1 SRRVP
6 VERRDF
12 LKISAVSGAV
22 VAGAA
27 AGGWALRRGQAVK
40 VQETRLLMGTIINMT
55 VLAESRKG
63 GEAAVEAT
71 LAEMARLV
79 QLYDHRRAD
88 GPLGRLNREGRL
100 AQAPAELVAVLT
112 RALEYGEVSGGA
124 FDITVKPVVEA
135 YAEGKEP
142 AALQGLVDYRKVK
155 IAGDTVQFD
164 EAGMQ
169 VTLDGIAKGTVVD
182 GAVAKLGE
190 LGYQQVLVEAGGDLR
205 AGGAGQRWRVA
216 VDHPRQEVMEGF
228 VAAFDLV
235 EQSVATSGDYMNSFS
250 QDRSSHHIVDPRLG
264 VSPRKL
270 ASTTV
275 VAPTATDAD
284 ALSTALMVLG
294 VEAGL
299 ALAEKLAGVEALVVT
314 KDLSV
319 HRTKG
324 FPRVQE
330 D

>member
-1 SRRVP
+1 MNRR
-6 VERRDF
+6 EF

-22 VAGAA
+22 VAGTAA
-27 AGGWALRRGQAVK
+27 AGWALTKNKAVK

-55 VLAESRKG
+55 VLAENKSA

-71 LAEMARLV
+71 FAEMTRLIE
-79 QLYDHRRAD
+79 LFDHRRVD
-88 GPLGRLNREGRL
+88 GPLSILNREGRL
-100 AQAPAELVAVLT
+100 AQAPAELVVVLA

-124 FDITVKPVVEA
+124 FDITVKPVVQA
-135 YAEGKEP
+135 YAEGNDP
-142 AALQGLVDYRKVK
+142 AAAQPLVDYRKVK
-155 IAGDTVQFD
+155 ISGDSVQFD
-164 EAGMQ
+164 RDGVQ

-205 AGGAGQRWRVA
+205 VAGASQSWRVA
-216 VDHPRQEVMEGF
+216 VDHPRQEVMAGY

-250 QDRSSHHIVDPRLG
+250 ADRSAHHIIDPRLG
-264 VSPRKL
+264 VSPAEL

-294 VEAGL
+294 VSAGL
-299 ALAEKLAGVEALVVT
+299 ALANKLEGVEALVVT

-319 HRTKG
+319 HRTRG
-324 FPRVQE
+324 FPRPRE
-330 D
+330 N